1 MAIEALWLAGMQYTL
16 FIKILRSNSYTL
28 TLRLIYLTLIY
39 LMSLSETILF
49 IVIVILIG
57 RSNTTQS
64 THLKNIYR
72 ITFTPIIVKLR

>member
-64 THLKNIYR
+64 THLKNINR